1 MKIENGFEDDRELET
16 GGLEGKRRSCIM
28 KTESQGFSIK
38 DQLEYEREIEHRES

>member
-1 MKIENGFEDDRELET
+1 
-16 GGLEGKRRSCIM
+16 M